1 MIKKG
6 VRERLIVK
14 MKLRASKGEV
24 ARLRSP
30 WTSVEHQ
37 MERECLHSLLW
48 KHCLSTSKWSC
59 TSPFQS
65 WTTTTMPSV
74 IN

>member
-1 MIKKG
+1 MRKNRFPLPRFTLLDKKRWMIKKG

-30 WTSVEHQ
+30 
-37 MERECLHSLLW
+37 
-48 KHCLSTSKWSC
+48 
-59 TSPFQS
+59 
-65 WTTTTMPSV
+65 
-74 IN
+74 

>member
-1 MIKKG
+1 MSPLEGRVHHIVYMFIHLSCMYRKENRFPLPRFTPPDEKRWMIKKG

-30 WTSVEHQ
+30 
-37 MERECLHSLLW
+37 
-48 KHCLSTSKWSC
+48 
-59 TSPFQS
+59 
-65 WTTTTMPSV
+65 
-74 IN
+74 